1 MVEEPGQQEAEDTG
15 QQEAEALR
23 ESLAAWRREV
33 EVVEEHVGAVED
45 NVSAEKP
52 VDDLDRIQAR
62 LREAHSALSE
72 SQQRLSDAIAQAER
86 FAEQQAEREKRAGA
100 EKRG

>member
-1 MVEEPGQQEAEDTG
+1 MAEKSKDTG

-23 ESLAAWRREV
+23 ESLAAWRRDV
-33 EVVEEHVGAVED
+33 EVVEEHVGAVEE
-45 NVSAEKP
+45 NVTAEQP
-52 VDDLDRIQAR
+52 DDDLDLDRIQAR
-62 LREAHSALSE
+62 LKQAHSALSE

-86 FAEQQAEREKRAGA
+86 FAEQQAEREKRSGP

>member
-1 MVEEPGQQEAEDTG
+1 MAEKSEDTG

-23 ESLAAWRREV
+23 ESLAAWRRDV
-33 EVVEEHVGAVED
+33 EVVEEHVGAVEE
-45 NVSAEKP
+45 NVTAEKP
-52 VDDLDRIQAR
+52 ADDLDRIQAR
-62 LREAHSALSE
+62 LKQAHSALSE

-86 FAEQQAEREKRAGA
+86 FAEQQAEREKRSGA